1 MIKDFYFFT
10 AFSFKAGKDNVTT
23 ASPGL
28 FACKKIFFPTPFY
41 GGRQPKVLAST
52 GLSEKSKTP
61 RNGAA
66 VWVED
71 VKASEFTVCVV
82 EFGEGSNM
90 SAQVDWIAFDTSPP
104 NSQTGTTSLN
114 TWTTGTECKR
124 VDFQQVRA
132 LEQFSLKV
140 LLMSTL
146 EEIPY

>member
-1 MIKDFYFFT
+1 M
-10 AFSFKAGKDNVTT
+10 TT
-23 ASPGL
+23 ASQGL
-28 FACKKIFFPTPFY
+28 FACKKIFFPIPFY
-41 GGRQPKVLAST
+41 GGGQLKVLASIGHT
-52 GLSEKSKTP
+52 EKSQNP

-90 SAQVDWIAFDTSPP
+90 SAQVDWVAFDTSPP
-104 NSQTGTTSLN
+104 NSQTGTASLN

-132 LEQFSLKV
+132 LEQFFLKI
-140 LLMSTL
+140 L
-146 EEIPY
+146 